1 MLDSELDV
9 YCAVSDLVDA
19 LVETAVFFVGEQQQ
33 QQLETFNMNTIENDF
48 AFS

>member
-19 LVETAVFFVGEQQQ
+19 LVETAFFFVGEQQQ
-33 QQLETFNMNTIENDF
+33 QQLETFDLNTTDNDF